1 MNTSSSLQLAVNHA
15 IGDYRTAMQRSALM
29 GGMGLDQKRLCSA
42 WIEYGFPQGITFDDF
57 AGLYRRGGLAH
68 GAVNKLVGTCW
79 KTPPQVI
86 EGEEQDRAKELTA
99 WEKAIK
105 PIIARA
111 RLWKAFAEA
120 DKRRLV
126 GRYSGLLL
134 QLRDNRTWDQP
145 ATAAAKALVRVIPA
159 WAGSLTPQEF
169 DTDPKSERYG
179 EPKMW
184 QYTETLAGGN
194 VSRRTIHPDR
204 VFILGDYSGDAIGFL
219 EPAYN
224 AFISLEKVEG
234 GSGESFLKNAARQ
247 LGVNFDKEVDLNA
260 IASMYGVSVDQLQ
273 QRFNDAAREVNR
285 GNDVMLITQGATTSA
300 LTSNIP
306 DPRPTYDINLQTVS
320 AALDIPSKILVGMQT
335 GERASSEDQ
344 KYFNARCQSRRESE
358 LTYEIND
365 FMAHLMRIGVVDRKA
380 EFTAIWDDLTSA
392 TQADKLGEAKIMAEI
407 NTAALASGD
416 AVFSTEEIRDT
427 AGFELE
433 KRPDPLPDEDDD
445 NGEGTNPAGEP
456 GRPDRR

>member
-1 MNTSSSLQLAVNHA
+1 MADNLTLAVNHA
-15 IGDYRTAMQRSALM
+15 IGDAISRARMRAANPLAGIDS
-29 GGMGLDQKRLCSA
+29 KRPQA
-42 WIEYGFPQGITFDDF
+42 WCEYGFPETISFEDF

-68 GAVNKLVGTCW
+68 GAVNKLVQSCW
-79 KTPPQVI
+79 RTPPQVI
-86 EGEEQDRAKELTA
+86 EGEEQDRAKKLTA
-99 WEKAIK
+99 WERSIK
-105 PIIARA
+105 PLVARS
-111 RLWKAFAEA
+111 RLWRVFSEA
-120 DKRRLV
+120 DKRRLI

-134 QLRDNRTWDQP
+134 QLKDSTGWDQP
-145 ATAAAKALVRVIPA
+145 ATGSAKALVKLIPA
-159 WAGSLTPQEF
+159 WAGSLTVKEF
-169 DTDPKSERYG
+169 VTDQASERYG

-184 QYTETLAGGN
+184 QYSEALPGGQ
-194 VSRRTIHPDR
+194 VKQRDIHPDR
-204 VFILGDYSGDAIGFL
+204 VFILGDYSADAIGFL

-224 AFISLEKVEG
+224 AFVSLEKVEG

-273 QRFNDAAREVNR
+273 QKFNDAAREVNR

-344 KYFNARCQSRRESE
+344 KYFNARCQSRRGE

-365 FMAHLMRIGVVDRKA
+365 FVAHLMRIGVVDRKA

-392 TQADKLGEAKIMAEI
+392 TQADKLGEAKVMAEI
-407 NTAALASGD
+407 NTAALASGEQ
-416 AVFSTEEIRDT
+416 VFSAEEIRET
-427 AGFELE
+427 AGFEPE
-433 KRPDPLPDEDDD
+433 EQPDPLPDEDDD
-445 NGEGTNPAGEP
+445 DVP
-456 GRPDRR
+456 GDSGAERA

>member
-1 MNTSSSLQLAVNHA
+1 MADNLTLAVNHA
-15 IGDYRTAMQRSALM
+15 IGDAISRARMRAANPLAGIDS
-29 GGMGLDQKRLCSA
+29 KRPQA
-42 WIEYGFPQGITFDDF
+42 WCEYGFPQEITFEDF

-68 GAVNKLVGTCW
+68 GAVNKLIGTCW

-105 PIIARA
+105 PVFARV
-111 RLWKAFAEA
+111 RLWRAFAEA

-126 GRYSGLLL
+126 GRYAGLLL
-134 QLRDNRTWDQP
+134 QLRDNRAWDQP
-145 ATAAAKALVRVIPA
+145 VTAGAKALARVIPA
-159 WAGSLTPQEF
+159 WAGSLTSQEF

-184 QYTETLAGGN
+184 QYTETLPGGN
-194 VSRRTIHPDR
+194 VSRRNIHPDR

-219 EPAYN
+219 EPAFN

-247 LGVNFDKEVDLNA
+247 LGVNIDKDVNLNE
-260 IASMYGVSVDQLQ
+260 IATMYGVSVDQLQ
-273 QRFNDAAREVNR
+273 QKFNDAAREVNR
-285 GNDVMLITQGATTSA
+285 GNDLMLITQGATTSA
-300 LTSNIP
+300 LVSNIP
-306 DPRPTYDINLQTVS
+306 DPRPTYDINLQTIS

-344 KYFNARCQSRRESE
+344 KYFNARCQSRRSE

-365 FMAHLMRIGVVDRKA
+365 FVAHLMRIGVVDLKA

-392 TQADKLGEAKIMAEI
+392 TQVDRLGEAKIMAEI

-416 AVFSTEEIRDT
+416 AVFSTEEIRDA
-427 AGFELE
+427 AGFEPE
-433 KRPDPLPDEDDD
+433 ERPDPLPDEDDD
-445 NGEGTNPAGEP
+445 DVP
-456 GRPDRR
+456 GDSGAERA

>member
-1 MNTSSSLQLAVNHA
+1 MADNLTLAVNHA
-15 IGDYRTAMQRSALM
+15 IGDAISRARMRAANPLAGIDS
-29 GGMGLDQKRLCSA
+29 KRPQA
-42 WIEYGFPQGITFDDF
+42 WCEYGFPETISFEDF

-68 GAVNKLVGTCW
+68 GAVNKLVQSCW
-79 KTPPQVI
+79 RTPPQVI
-86 EGEEQDRAKELTA
+86 EGEEQDRAKKLTA
-99 WEKAIK
+99 WERSIK
-105 PIIARA
+105 PLVARS
-111 RLWKAFAEA
+111 RLWRVFSEA
-120 DKRRLV
+120 DKRRLI

-134 QLRDNRTWDQP
+134 QLKDSTGWDQP
-145 ATAAAKALVRVIPA
+145 ATGSAKALVKLIPA
-159 WAGSLTPQEF
+159 WAGSLTVKEF
-169 DTDPKSERYG
+169 VTDQASERYG

-184 QYTETLAGGN
+184 QYSEALPGGQ
-194 VSRRTIHPDR
+194 VKQRDIHPDR
-204 VFILGDYSGDAIGFL
+204 VFILGDYSADAIGFL

-224 AFISLEKVEG
+224 AFVSLEKVEG

-273 QRFNDAAREVNR
+273 QKFNDAAREVNR
-285 GNDVMLITQGATTSA
+285 GNDLMLITQGATTSA
-300 LTSNIP
+300 LVSNTP

-344 KYFNARCQSRRESE
+344 KYFNARCQSRRGE

-365 FMAHLMRIGVVDRKA
+365 FVAHLMRIGVVDRKA

-416 AVFSTEEIRDT
+416 AVFSTEEIRDA
-427 AGFELE
+427 AGFEQE
-433 KRPDPLPDEDDD
+433 EQPGPLPDKDDD
-445 NGEGTNPAGEP
+445 DGEGTDPAGEP
-456 GRPDRR
+456 DRPDRR

>member
-1 MNTSSSLQLAVNHA
+1 MADNLTLAVNHA
-15 IGDYRTAMQRSALM
+15 IGDAISRARMRAANPLT
-29 GGMGLDQKRLCSA
+29 GIDGKRPQA
-42 WIEYGFPQGITFDDF
+42 WCEYGFPQEISFEDF

-68 GAVNKLVGTCW
+68 GAVNKLIGTCW

-105 PIIARA
+105 PVFARV
-111 RLWKAFAEA
+111 RLWRAFAEA

-134 QLRDNRTWDQP
+134 QLRDSRAWDQP
-145 ATAAAKALVRVIPA
+145 VTSGAKALAKVIPA

-184 QYTETLAGGN
+184 QYTETLAGGS
-194 VSRRTIHPDR
+194 VRRRTIHPDR

-219 EPAYN
+219 EPAFN

-247 LGVNFDKEVDLNA
+247 LGVNFDKEVNLNE
-260 IASMYGVSVDQLQ
+260 IAAMYGVSVDQLQ
-273 QRFNDAAREVNR
+273 QKFNDAAREVNR
-285 GNDVMLITQGATTSA
+285 GNDLMLITQGATTSA
-300 LTSNIP
+300 LVSNIP

-344 KYFNARCQSRRESE
+344 KYFNARCQSRRGE

-365 FMAHLMRIGVVDRKA
+365 FVAHLMRIGVVDRKA

-407 NTAALASGD
+407 NAAALASGD
-416 AVFSTEEIRDT
+416 AVFSPEEIRDA
-427 AGFELE
+427 AGFEPE
-433 KRPDPLPDEDDD
+433 EQPDPLPDEDDD
-445 NGEGTNPAGEP
+445 DGEGTDPAGEP
-456 GRPDRR
+456 SRPDRR